1 MKKFI
6 PLFFILLIGCRNEH
20 ELIMERGIQYYEWEM
35 IEKAVME
42 FKQVTQSLNSEF
54 NTLDHANIKLLSRAH
69 HNLAVAYA
77 KKEWYSDAIIEAKRA
92 FELYPSNDNKKVLE
106 LIKNKLLT
114 STDSSTHK
122 KTIQ

>member
-1 MKKFI
+1 MKNFI
-6 PLFFILLIGCRNEH
+6 FIIIILLIGCQNEH

-114 STDSSTHK
+114 STDSSIHT

>member
-1 MKKFI
+1 
-6 PLFFILLIGCRNEH
+6 
-20 ELIMERGIQYYEWEM
+20 MERGIQYYEWEM

>member
-6 PLFFILLIGCRNEH
+6 FIFIILLIGCRNEH

-35 IEKAVME
+35 IEKAIIE
-42 FKQVTQSLNSEF
+42 FKQVTQSLNAKY
-54 NTLDHANIKLLSRAH
+54 NTLDHSKIKLLSRAH

-77 KKEWYSDAIIEAKRA
+77 KKEWYSDAILEAKKA

-106 LIKNKLLT
+106 LIKNKIRT
-114 STDSSTHK
+114 SIDSTVQK
-122 KTIQ
+122 KPNQ

>member
-1 MKKFI
+1 LKKFI

-114 STDSSTHK
+114 TTDPSTHT